1 MSYPM
6 QTKGNRALSSVST
19 LLLSILFF
27 ISKPS
32 NAQSSSPKFACD
44 VTKNPSLTGYGFCNT
59 GLNAEARVTD
69 LVGRLT
75 LEEKIGFLVSK
86 ATGVSRLGIP
96 DYNWWSEALHGV
108 SDVGGGSNFTGPVPG
123 ATSFPQV
130 ILTAAS
136 FNVSLFQAIG
146 KVVSTEARAMYNV
159 GAAGLTFW
167 SPNVNIFRDPRW
179 GRGQETPGEDPT
191 LVSKYAVAYVKGLQG
206 TDGGDP
212 NLLKVAACC
221 KHYTAYDVDNWKG
234 VHRYT
239 FNSVVNQQDMD
250 DTFQPP
256 FKSCV
261 VDGNVASVMCSY
273 NQVNGKPTC
282 ADPDL
287 LSGVIRGQW
296 KLNGYIVSDCDSV
309 EVIYASQHYTKTP
322 EEAVA
327 KSMLAGLDLN
337 CDHFTGQ
344 HAMSAVKAGLVNET
358 DVDTAISNN
367 FATLMR
373 LGFFNGDPKKQPYG
387 NLGPQDVC
395 TAENQ
400 ELAREAARQGI
411 VLLKNSPGSLPFSP
425 FAIKTLA
432 VIGPN
437 ANVTDTMIGNYHGVP
452 CKYTTPLQGLVETVW
467 AKYQMACPNVACTEA
482 DIDSATSLA
491 ASADAVVLV
500 MGTDLSIEREDHD
513 RVDLFLPGKQ
523 QQLVTEVAKVA
534 KGPVVLVI
542 MSGGGLDVTFA
553 KNDPKI
559 TSIMW
564 VGFPGQ
570 AGGLAIADVIF
581 GRHNPSGKL
590 PMTWYPQSYVENLP
604 MSNMNMR
611 ADNSTGYPGR
621 SYRFYTGETVYA
633 FGDGISYTH
642 FNHRLIKPQRLVSL
656 GLAKSHPCRTSKCQS
671 VDATGPYCGKTIEVE
686 LRVRNAGE
694 REGTDTVF
702 LFTTPP
708 AVHRSPVKHLLAF
721 EKVGLGKKEKA
732 VVRFNV
738 DVCKDLS
745 VVDETGKS
753 KIALGLNMDTT
764 KDDDFTFSKVCP
776 VLKAVQP
783 DSEVVL
789 EAKDLASHVDSIVL
803 KENTVGSLSFTV
815 TDSSS
820 EILKARKPIT
830 RTKVPFEKGYSQM
843 DWLKLTRTHPDLAG
857 LKGESNRRLISM
869 DEVKKHKSGDSMWT
883 VLKGRVYNISPYMNF
898 HPGGVDMLMKAVG
911 RDGTLLFNKYHAW
924 VNFDVLLEKCL
935 VGVLDDSKSKTKK
948 EKTRMEFRG
957 DASQRIAMISAHLQ
971 PSFTSQMEEKNSVMG
986 RENCRGK
993 GGKAGFKVAILGA
1006 AGGIGQSLSLLM
1018 KMNPLVSLLHLYDVV
1033 NAPGVTADVSHMD
1046 TGAVVRGFLGAKQ
1059 LEDALTGMDLVIIP
1073 AGVPRKPGMTRDDLF
1088 KINAGIVK
1096 TLCEGVAKCCPNAIV
1111 NLISNP
1117 VNSTVAIAAE
1127 VFKKAGTYDPK
1138 KLLGVTTLDV
1148 ARANTF
1154 VAEVLG
1160 LDPREVDVPVV
1171 GGHAGVTILPLLS
1184 QVKPPSSFTPS
1195 ETEYLT
1201 NRIQNGG
1208 TEVVEAK
1215 AGAGSA
1221 TLSMAYAA
1229 AKFADACL
1237 RGLRGDANVVECSF
1251 VASQVTELPFF
1262 ATKVRLGRT
1271 GAEEVYQ
1278 LGPLNEYERVGLE
1291 KAKEE
1296 LAGSIQKGV
1305 DFIRK

>member
-1 MSYPM
+1 MSYPR
-6 QTKGNRALSSVST
+6 QTRGNRALSSVST

-27 ISKPS
+27 ICKPS
-32 NAQSSSPKFACD
+32 NAQSSSPEFACD
-44 VTKNPSLTGYGFCNT
+44 VTRNPSLAGYGFCNM
-59 GLNAEARVTD
+59 GLKAEARVAD

-108 SDVGGGSNFTGPVPG
+108 SDVGGGSNFKGPVPG

-159 GAAGLTFW
+159 GVGGLTFW
-167 SPNVNIFRDPRW
+167 SPNINIFRDPRW

-191 LVSKYAVAYVKGLQG
+191 LASKYAVAYVKGLQG

-212 NLLKVAACC
+212 NRLKVAACC
-221 KHYTAYDVDNWKG
+221 KHYTAYDVDNWKD

-256 FKSCV
+256 FRSCV

-309 EVIYASQHYTKTP
+309 EVMYASQHYTKTP

-344 HAMSAVKAGLVNET
+344 HAIGAVKAGLVNES

-411 VLLKNSPGSLPFSP
+411 VLLKNSNGSLPFSP
-425 FAIKTLA
+425 SAIKTLA

-437 ANVTDTMIGNYHGVP
+437 ANVTETMIGNYHGVP
-452 CKYTTPLQGLVETVW
+452 CKYTTPLQGLVETVS
-467 AKYQMACPNVACTEA
+467 ATYQQGCPNVACTEA

-513 RVDLFLPGKQ
+513 RIDLFLPGKQ
-523 QQLVTEVAKVA
+523 QQLVTEVTKAA

-553 KNDPKI
+553 KNNEKI

-581 GRHNPSGKL
+581 GRYNPSGKL

-611 ADNSTGYPGR
+611 PNNSTGYPGR
-621 SYRFYTGETVYA
+621 TYRFYTGETVYA
-633 FGDGISYTH
+633 FGDGISYTQ
-642 FNHRLIKPQRLVSL
+642 FNHRHIKAPRLVSL
-656 GLAKSHPCRTSKCQS
+656 GLDASHPCRSLKCQS
-671 VDATGPYCGKTIEVE
+671 VDAIGPHCVKTFEVQ
-686 LRVRNAGE
+686 LRVRNAGN
-694 REGTDTVF
+694 REGSNTVF
-702 LFTTPP
+702 LFMTPP

-721 EKVGLGKKEKA
+721 EKVLLGKKEKA
-732 VVRFNV
+732 VVSFKV

-745 VVDETGKS
+745 VVDETGKR
-753 KIALGLNMDTT
+753 KIALG
-764 KDDDFTFSKVCP
+764 KH
-776 VLKAVQP
+776 VL
-783 DSEVVL
+783 
-789 EAKDLASHVDSIVL
+789 H
-803 KENTVGSLSFTV
+803 VGSL
-815 TDSSS
+815 
-820 EILKARKPIT
+820 
-830 RTKVPFEKGYSQM
+830 
-843 DWLKLTRTHPDLAG
+843 
-857 LKGESNRRLISM
+857 
-869 DEVKKHKSGDSMWT
+869 KHS
-883 VLKGRVYNISPYMNF
+883 LYI
-898 HPGGVDMLMKAVG
+898 
-911 RDGTLLFNKYHAW
+911 
-924 VNFDVLLEKCL
+924 
-935 VGVLDDSKSKTKK
+935 
-948 EKTRMEFRG
+948 
-957 DASQRIAMISAHLQ
+957 MI
-971 PSFTSQMEEKNSVMG
+971 
-986 RENCRGK
+986 
-993 GGKAGFKVAILGA
+993 
-1006 AGGIGQSLSLLM
+1006 
-1018 KMNPLVSLLHLYDVV
+1018 
-1033 NAPGVTADVSHMD
+1033 
-1046 TGAVVRGFLGAKQ
+1046 
-1059 LEDALTGMDLVIIP
+1059 
-1073 AGVPRKPGMTRDDLF
+1073 
-1088 KINAGIVK
+1088 
-1096 TLCEGVAKCCPNAIV
+1096 
-1111 NLISNP
+1111 
-1117 VNSTVAIAAE
+1117 
-1127 VFKKAGTYDPK
+1127 
-1138 KLLGVTTLDV
+1138 
-1148 ARANTF
+1148 
-1154 VAEVLG
+1154 
-1160 LDPREVDVPVV
+1160 
-1171 GGHAGVTILPLLS
+1171 
-1184 QVKPPSSFTPS
+1184 
-1195 ETEYLT
+1195 
-1201 NRIQNGG
+1201 
-1208 TEVVEAK
+1208 
-1215 AGAGSA
+1215 
-1221 TLSMAYAA
+1221 
-1229 AKFADACL
+1229 
-1237 RGLRGDANVVECSF
+1237 
-1251 VASQVTELPFF
+1251 
-1262 ATKVRLGRT
+1262 
-1271 GAEEVYQ
+1271 
-1278 LGPLNEYERVGLE
+1278 
-1291 KAKEE
+1291 
-1296 LAGSIQKGV
+1296 
-1305 DFIRK
+1305 